1 MKMSCLTFLF
11 LSDWILEVI
20 FIFMQYYYE
29 PETGVKF
36 RSLIAVERY
45 LVELDED
52 APLSKTFGEIL
63 EKKPPS
69 QAFKVENFKVSSIV
83 LFFR

>member
-1 MKMSCLTFLF
+1 
-11 LSDWILEVI
+11 
-20 FIFMQYYYE
+20 MQYYYE

-45 LVELDED
+45 LAELDED

-63 EKKPPS
+63 EKKS
-69 QAFKVENFKVSSIV
+69 QAFKMEDFKVSCSII
-83 LFFR
+83 F